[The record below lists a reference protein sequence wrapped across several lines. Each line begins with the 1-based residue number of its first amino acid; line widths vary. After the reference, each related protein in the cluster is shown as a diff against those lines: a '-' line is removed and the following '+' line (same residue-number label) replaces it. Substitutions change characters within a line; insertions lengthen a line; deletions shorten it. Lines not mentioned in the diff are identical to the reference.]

1 MITIPM
7 RVNADTVSV
16 PMRLSSDDVQIQ
28 SSIGVAVEI
37 VQAHPYEGEYHFT
50 PSPSAITVQT
60 GNKYL
65 AEDITIDP
73 IPSNYG
79 LITWNGAYLTVS

>member
-7 RVNADTVSV
+7 QVATDLVSV
-16 PMRLSSDDVQIQ
+16 PMSVQASNIQ
-28 SSIGVAVEI
+28 ISAGIGVAVEI

-50 PSPSAITVQT
+50 PSSSAITVQT

-79 LITWNGAYLTVS
+79 LITWNGSYLTVS